1 MYLYECLWQKLLRI
15 SLYVDILSATAG
27 SVVVRARIRVG
38 LGAAAAGILT
48 VHTAP
53 GGRRPRS
60 AARPLGD
67 FSNGIH
73 E

>member
-1 MYLYECLWQKLLRI
+1 MPVASRANQ
-15 SLYVDILSATAG
+15 
-27 SVVVRARIRVG
+27 SVCSDFIGGVYAQEFG
-38 LGAAAAGILT
+38 CLGAAAAAGVLT

-53 GGRRPRS
+53 GGRRPSS